1 MGLGGRGGE
10 ELWVWRGV
18 RGGEL
23 RGVKRGREG
32 ELRWWGWEGWRI
44 VGVGVGGVE
53 NCGVGCRRR
62 WWGGGGIVRMEGNCG
77 GKLRGWGGVGGGGGE
92 GGGL

>member
-10 ELWVWRGV
+10 ELWGWRGV

-32 ELRWWGWEGWRI
+32 
-44 VGVGVGGVE
+44 
-53 NCGVGCRRR
+53 NC
-62 WWGGGGIVRMEGNCG
+62 
-77 GKLRGWGGVGGGGGE
+77 GGGGGR
-92 GGGL
+92 GGELWGWG